1 MPSTRRRFLL
11 GAAALAGV
19 AGCNE
24 RSARAS
30 RETVTPVEVPRT
42 DQEIV
47 REAMEIDAPSVPSAI
62 RVSDAHWAAAVDH
75 VETLRD
81 SVEELLEST
90 DGSSGERDRN
100 RLQDDVLERADDR
113 LESARETGP
122 SEEGVHLLRRIVRD
136 LARADG
142 YLRAERGTLDA
153 TALRSAVEAEREAT
167 DALLDGFEYRIA
179 RPVEE
184 VLPTAFA
191 AERALEMADSL
202 DHVDDFLDD
211 ERGSDGDAQR
221 RVDQL
226 ASVYRSL
233 EVHRRRRDEAER
245 YIETAT
251 DPDERSLR
259 PAIDAELDDLA
270 DELATVA
277 EQFPD
282 EERSAREEETVAA
295 YFEEIR
301 SNVGRRTGR
310 FRSQLS
316 EHREN
321 GRRLHGLFRAQQ
333 LLVEY
338 ESVTAAIDRTK
349 PLLDGPEF
357 PTSRLLTEKRRA
369 VESVE
374 RVADGTPLQR
384 YLARRAARMLESAD
398 RFSRGD
404 GLDTRA
410 LARMHLMYAG
420 AAGWAELALD
430 RGDALTE
437 SLQAQQS

>member
-24 RSARAS
+24 RSARAG
-30 RETVTPVEVPRT
+30 RETVTPVDVPRT

-47 REAMEIDAPSVPSAI
+47 REATAIDAPSIPSAI
-62 RVSDAHWAAAVDH
+62 RVSDAHLAAAVDH
-75 VETLRD
+75 VETLRA

-90 DGSSGERDRN
+90 DGPSGEGSRN
-100 RLQDDVLERADDR
+100 RPQEDVLERADER

-122 SEEGVHLLRRIVRD
+122 SEEAIHLVQRVVRD

-142 YLRAERGTLDA
+142 YLRAEQGTLDA
-153 TALRSAVEAEREAT
+153 DSLRSDVEAEREAT

-179 RPVEE
+179 RPVDE

-202 DHVDDFLDD
+202 EHVDDFLDD
-211 ERGSDGDAQR
+211 ERDSDGDAQR

-226 ASVYRSL
+226 ASIYRSL
-233 EVHRRRRDEAER
+233 EVHRRRRDDAER
-245 YIETAT
+245 YLETAT
-251 DPDERSLR
+251 DPDARSLR

-270 DELATVA
+270 DELAAIA
-277 EQFPD
+277 ERFPD
-282 EERSAREEETVAA
+282 EERSAREEETVAD
-295 YFEEIR
+295 YFEDIR

-310 FRSQLS
+310 FRSELS
-316 EHREN
+316 AHREN
-321 GRRLHGLFRAQQ
+321 GRRLNGLFSALR

-338 ESVTAAIDRTK
+338 ESVTAAIDRTE

-357 PTSRLLTEKRRA
+357 PTSRLVTEKRRA

-384 YLARRAARMLESAD
+384 YLARRATRMLESAD
-398 RFSRGD
+398 RYSRDD
-404 GLDTRA
+404 GLNTRG

-420 AAGWAELALD
+420 AAEWAELALE
-430 RGDALTE
+430 RGDALSE